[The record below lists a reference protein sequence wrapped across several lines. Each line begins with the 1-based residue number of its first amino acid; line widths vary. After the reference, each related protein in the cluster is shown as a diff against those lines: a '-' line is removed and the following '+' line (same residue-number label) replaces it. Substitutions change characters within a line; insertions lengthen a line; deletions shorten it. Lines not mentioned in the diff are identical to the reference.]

1 MEKKL
6 NIKFVCNSFILY
18 QNEVYKNYNHLYIA
32 HKYDIRTLIGNQ
44 DKIEKLIKLGYYY
57 WHENVKQS
65 PSQELLS
72 YEYEKMIQQEKE
84 DGYFLN
90 YRYDISFYKDINID
104 DIQSLYDFYIEVEI
118 DGIRMKFDTSQ
129 AYVDAIYIKVPW
141 RKEELE
147 LKQKMYELFGEPKVT
162 PEDKH
167 EKYGGIPT
175 YIVPISKIDKI
186 IGIKKYRDKT
196 YIEDYSDKYYTGK
209 EEEFILDLHHF
220 KSDIY
225 QIFKTHDMLK
235 EYVNNDCKYRI
246 RYEK

>member
-6 NIKFVCNSFILY
+6 NIRFACNSFILY
-18 QNEVYKNYNHLYIA
+18 QNEVYKNYSHLYIT
-32 HKYDIRTLIGNQ
+32 HKYDIRSLISNQ
-44 DKIEKLIKLGYYY
+44 EEIEKLMKLGYYY
-57 WHENVKQS
+57 WCENVKRS

-104 DIQSLYDFYIEVEI
+104 NIQSFYDFCLEVEVH
-118 DGIRMKFDTSQ
+118 GMRMKFDTSQ
-129 AYVDAIYIKVPW
+129 AYADVIYIRVPW
-141 RKEELE
+141 REEE
-147 LKQKMYELFGEPKVT
+147 IGLKQKMYELFGEPKVA

-175 YIVPISKIDKI
+175 YIVPISKINKI

-196 YIEDYSDKYYTGK
+196 YIEDSSDKYYIGK
-209 EEEFILDLHHF
+209 EEEIILDLHHF
-220 KSDIY
+220 NSDVF
-225 QIFKTHDMLK
+225 QLFETHDMLE
-235 EYVNNDCKYRI
+235 EYVDNDYKYRI
-246 RYEK
+246 QYEK